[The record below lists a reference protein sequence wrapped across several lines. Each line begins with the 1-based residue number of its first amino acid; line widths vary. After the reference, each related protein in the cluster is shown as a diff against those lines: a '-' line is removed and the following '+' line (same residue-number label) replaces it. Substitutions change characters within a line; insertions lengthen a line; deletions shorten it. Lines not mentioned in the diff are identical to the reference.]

1 MKAAVYYNN
10 SDVRVEEMPV
20 PEIGPDE
27 MLVRVEASGICGSDV
42 MEWYRIKKAPLVL
55 GHEVAGV
62 VDNVGRLVTKFRP
75 GDRVSVAH
83 HVPCNTCR
91 YCLQG
96 EFSVCDTLRTT
107 NFDPGGFAQYIRVPA
122 INVDRGVFPIP
133 EDMTFDD
140 ATFIEPLGCVVRG
153 LRRAGF
159 KAGMSLLVLG
169 SGISGLLHI
178 KLARALGASVIIAT
192 DLVDAR
198 LKMAETAGADF
209 VFNARL
215 DIPQK
220 VRAALG
226 RAVDMV
232 AICAGSAPAIKQA
245 IGSVERG
252 GTLLFFAP
260 AMPGETFPM
269 PLFDLWRDNIKMIN
283 TYASPP
289 VDTAS
294 ALDLIASGAIEVSDM
309 ITHKFPI
316 DDAARGFA
324 LVSNATDSMKV
335 IIEPNA

>member
-1 MKAAVYYNN
+1 
-10 SDVRVEEMPV
+10 
-20 PEIGPDE
+20 
-27 MLVRVEASGICGSDV
+27 
-42 MEWYRIKKAPLVL
+42 
-55 GHEVAGV
+55 
-62 VDNVGRLVTKFRP
+62 
-75 GDRVSVAH
+75 
-83 HVPCNTCR
+83 
-91 YCLQG
+91 
-96 EFSVCDTLRTT
+96 
-107 NFDPGGFAQYIRVPA
+107 
-122 INVDRGVFPIP
+122 
-133 EDMTFDD
+133 
-140 ATFIEPLGCVVRG
+140 
-153 LRRAGF
+153 
-159 KAGMSLLVLG
+159 
-169 SGISGLLHI
+169 
-178 KLARALGASVIIAT
+178 
-192 DLVDAR
+192 
-198 LKMAETAGADF
+198 MAETAGADF

>member
-1 MKAAVYYNN
+1 LKAAVYYNN